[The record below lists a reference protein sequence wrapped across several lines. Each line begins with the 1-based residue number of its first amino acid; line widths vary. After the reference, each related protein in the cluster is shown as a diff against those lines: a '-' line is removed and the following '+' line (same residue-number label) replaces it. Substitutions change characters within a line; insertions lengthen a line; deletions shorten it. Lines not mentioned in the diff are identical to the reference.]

1 MFELDQ
7 TASGVTS
14 AAMPRLGRSLAEQA
28 QVGAAG
34 PDFLEALARGLRVIE
49 AFNRERRPLTLA
61 DIAKVVGLPRAS
73 VRRTLAT
80 LVHLGYAET
89 DERRFRLT
97 PRILDL
103 ASAYLA
109 SNAISGILQPAI
121 ERMSQE
127 TNEACSAA
135 VLDGEDVVMIAH
147 AAPKRVIEV
156 SAQIGF
162 RLPAFATSLG
172 RVLLAAL
179 DDEALDAFLAR
190 AQPRKLAP
198 ATVVDKRALRRA
210 ILKARQ
216 DGFSFADQEAEVGFR
231 SISVPLRRRDGKVVA
246 SLNIGAHSERCPAKT
261 MHAEFL
267 PRLRD
272 AADTLQRQLI

>member
-1 MFELDQ
+1 
-7 TASGVTS
+7 
-14 AAMPRLGRSLAEQA
+14 MPRLGRSPTEQM
-28 QVGAAG
+28 QVEAAG

-49 AFNRERRPLTLA
+49 AFNRERRQLTLS
-61 DIAKVVGLPRAS
+61 DIARLVDLPRAS

-97 PRILDL
+97 PRILNL

-109 SNAISGILQPAI
+109 SNAVSGILQPAV
-121 ERMSQE
+121 EQLSAE

-135 VLDGEDVVMIAH
+135 VLDGEHVLMIAH

-179 DDEALDAFLAR
+179 DEPALDAFLAR
-190 AQPRKLAP
+190 LQPARLTP
-198 ATVVDKRALRRA
+198 ATVTDKRGLRAA

-216 DGFSFADQEAEVGFR
+216 DGFSFADQEAEIGFR
-231 SISVPLRRRDGKVVA
+231 SISVPLRRLDGKVLA
-246 SLNIGAHSERCPAKT
+246 SLNIGAHSERCTARTMQAK
-261 MHAEFL
+261 FL
-267 PRLRD
+267 PRLREL
-272 AADTLQRQLI
+272 ADRLQQQLV